1 MKEWLNFKRYPIF
14 PKTWYSD
21 NGVGIDGEISEIRKN
36 CPFSKYFLLRKL
48 GQKTEKTDRSRVEKN
63 G

>member
-36 CPFSKYFLLRKL
+36 CPFSKDYLLRKL
-48 GQKTEKTDRSRVEKN
+48 GQ
-63 G
+63 